1 MKIIFPSKAY
11 DYSSKTL
18 NSMIDKDL
26 AITPISANNK
36 AVQVRLVAAQPANA
50 TGLSQISNS
59 MCLCLA
65 DCLGGTA

>member
-18 NSMIDKDL
+18 NSTIDKDL

-36 AVQVRLVAAQPANA
+36 AVQVRLVTAQPANA
-50 TGLSQISNS
+50 TSLSQISNS

-65 DCLGGTA
+65 D